1 MPSSCRTQRPCSRSL
16 STCWVREASFP
27 WPQRAEW
34 GISRE
39 LGVPAWT
46 CIRHPPPSLPLPTD
60 VSKLTDTICGV
71 GNMSVNASDQERT
84 PWHVT
89 FKVWGRRGRD

>member
-1 MPSSCRTQRPCSRSL
+1 M
-16 STCWVREASFP
+16 
-27 WPQRAEW
+27 
-34 GISRE
+34 
-39 LGVPAWT
+39 PAWT

-89 FKVWGRRGRD
+89 FKVWGRRGGGLDPRGENSQTQPTCTVVCSL